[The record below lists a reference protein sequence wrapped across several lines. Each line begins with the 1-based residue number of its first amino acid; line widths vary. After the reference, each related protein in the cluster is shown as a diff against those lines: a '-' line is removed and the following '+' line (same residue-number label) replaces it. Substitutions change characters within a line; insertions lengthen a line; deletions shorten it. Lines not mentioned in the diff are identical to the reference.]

1 METKNKQNVELTD
14 KEQKLLKKTKIQ
26 LVKEFTEKDKKI
38 EKELNEIL
46 TAHKKEIFN
55 IKKHYIE
62 NDEKLKQDII
72 KKDTE
77 IKKQKSIVPII
88 NFIYFV
94 IGLIIGILM
103 IKLITFS

>member
-1 METKNKQNVELTD
+1 METKNKQNIELTD
-14 KEQKLLKKTKIQ
+14 EEQKLLKKTKIQ

-46 TAHKKEIFN
+46 TTHKEEIFN

-62 NDEKLKQDII
+62 NDKKLKQDII
-72 KKDTE
+72 KKDIE
-77 IKKQKSIVPII
+77 IKKQKSIIPII
-88 NFIYFV
+88 KLIYFV
-94 IGLIIGILM
+94 IGFIIGILI